1 MGKPVAAALNPTL
14 SAPIS
19 FVQLPKYPIVA
30 CFSSLCKCDWCKKIK
45 YLASY
50 LETQNF
56 ILIISS
62 EGGGGRGEG
71 RRPLCGS
78 MLKSTLEQAPT
89 CGGEFTCPWPPATP
103 PPAAGETGGGRE
115 TDC

>member
-62 EGGGGRGEG
+62 GGGGGRE
-71 RRPLCGS
+71 
-78 MLKSTLEQAPT
+78 
-89 CGGEFTCPWPPATP
+89 
-103 PPAAGETGGGRE
+103 GGRKE
-115 TDC
+115 AAVWEYVEEHPGAGTHLRRRIHLSLASCHSTPSCWGDGRGKRN